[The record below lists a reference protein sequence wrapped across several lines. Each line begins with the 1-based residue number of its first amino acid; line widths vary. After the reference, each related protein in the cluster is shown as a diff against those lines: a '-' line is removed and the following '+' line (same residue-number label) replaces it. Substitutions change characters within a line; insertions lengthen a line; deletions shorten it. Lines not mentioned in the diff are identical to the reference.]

1 MITEKRDVR
10 DIKRRVDA
18 AVNYLQSIDVSLKD
32 IGKKIKVN
40 DDFYY
45 NIQYYDT
52 KSPDLCD
59 FESHRKYIDIQFMVS
74 GKECLEFSD
83 ISRLSVKQSYNEN
96 LDVMFW
102 NLPENISKIVLSEGD
117 YIVLYPEMAHRGA
130 VICQK
135 SEKVLKIVGKVRI

>member
-1 MITEKRDVR
+1 M
-10 DIKRRVDA
+10 
-18 AVNYLQSIDVSLKD
+18 SLKD
-32 IGKKIKVN
+32 IGKKVRVN

-74 GKECLEFSD
+74 GKECLEISD
-83 ISRLSVKQSYNEN
+83 TSRLSVKQPYNEN

-102 NLPENISKIVLSEGD
+102 NVPENISKTVLSEGD